1 MLAALALA
9 FAPASALQTITQ
21 TAAGLPALS
30 RLVAALAS
38 SSGNLL
44 ALLNGTTDF
53 TVFAPLDTAFGRPTG
68 SLLSGDLVQT
78 LTYHVIPGVFQAQPL
93 LDAGSL
99 TTVQGQ
105 NLTFSGSTA
114 NGVFINN
121 YALVTTAN
129 IQCSNGWVHL
139 IDTVLISSNTS
150 LVTVAQLA
158 GLTTLASLLTAA
170 GLVPT
175 FANNAVPG
183 AFTVLAPTNA
193 AFATFVGTNAGS
205 WVANPRNVAANLS
218 SLTAVLQYHVVTPA
232 TFSRQLTNGMSIPTL
247 LAGNNVS
254 VSISGTP
261 ATVSFL
267 DNRATPG
274 AAVVAIA
281 DAAAYNGVAHV
292 INNVLVPRTIPV
304 YSALVDIPTLASGQP
319 TLSTLV
325 SALGTAGLVA
335 ALSLPAGPF
344 TVLAPNNAA
353 FANVTNLPTGAAL
366 VQLLQGHVIMGRLYS
381 TDLRNTT
388 YTTLSGTTVQCV
400 VTAGGV
406 QFIGQGVTENVIL
419 ADVDSANGVVHVID
433 RVIIRPPPSP
443 SPAAPSGAAAT
454 GASLV
459 ALAVAAAA
467 AVAAF

>member
-21 TAAGLPALS
+21 TAIATPALS
-30 RLVAALAS
+30 SLVAALAA
-38 SSGNLL
+38 SSGNLV
-44 ALLNGTTDF
+44 ALLNGTTEF
-53 TVFAPLDTAFGRPTG
+53 TVFAPVNAAFTRPTA

-78 LTYHVIPGVFQAQPL
+78 LTYHVVPGALTASQVLA
-93 LDAGSL
+93 AGSL
-99 TTVQGQ
+99 QTAQGQ
-105 NLTFSGSTA
+105 NITVALSGGSPY
-114 NGVFINN
+114 INN
-121 YALVTTAN
+121 YAQITTTD
-129 IQCSNGWVHL
+129 ILCTNGVVHL

-175 FANNAVPG
+175 FANVATPG
-183 AFTVLAPTNA
+183 AFTVLAPTNP

-205 WVANPRNVAANLS
+205 WVANPRNVAANLG

-292 INNVLVPRTIPV
+292 INSVLVPRTIPV

-325 SALGTAGLVA
+325 TALGTAGLVA